1 MEHNDM
7 CLRIFPSSQFSLFC
21 LIPPEL
27 LTGQTS
33 WLLLAADTTT
43 HTYFPIRWI
52 LLQTSGES
60 QSSACKNS
68 LHNDFDEVCVTVW
81 CVMWH
86 RGMWV
91 WHRVTESVTGMLW
104 LWSHR
109 THLTK
114 QLSYKELIDVQN
126 SLRCKRVIYLTRCF
140 LFIYLKR
147 NLNVRN
153 LWTIWKEQWLW
164 VNFGPQLPVWCFVP
178 CFIVSS

>member
-1 MEHNDM
+1 MIWEFSTHNYDFQQRMEHNDM

-114 QLSYKELIDVQN
+114 QLSYKGLIDVQN
-126 SLRCKRVIYLTRCF
+126 NLRCQIKESSIWP
-140 LFIYLKR
+140 
-147 NLNVRN
+147 NVFYSF
-153 LWTIWKEQWLW
+153 TWK
-164 VNFGPQLPVWCFVP
+164 G
-178 CFIVSS
+178 I